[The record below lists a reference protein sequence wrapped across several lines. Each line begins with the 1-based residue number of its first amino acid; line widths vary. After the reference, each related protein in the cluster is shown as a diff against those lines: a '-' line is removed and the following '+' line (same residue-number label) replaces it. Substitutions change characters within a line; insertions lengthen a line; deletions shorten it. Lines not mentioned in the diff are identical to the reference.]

1 MSSRATRNVCIF
13 CQNAVS
19 SSRNSTRLAAP
30 IRQLSTVQSTDNAL
44 PPGSSQ
50 APHIQLERTLQHQI
64 SLFSPVDMLKEALSP
79 PKKLQGDIQGH
90 TRTPIT
96 PGLLQLPRNPPLIT
110 PVEAVKHAANNP
122 TPQQLKLWPT
132 LTMDEFR
139 EALGRKAIRRVI
151 RKQLQAC
158 QNPRDILRVVAVA
171 LQRPETTLQLR
182 HLYHALT
189 IALFNARNGA
199 PDTAIL
205 ATLNAII
212 SRFRL
217 GNIPVADE
225 LIVLGLKFAARTR
238 SLPAMKRYL
247 KETKDR
253 GIMTKNLFRSVIAKC
268 SIGSRGL
275 GEIRNGK
282 WRKRELVQVLTG
294 FPNTPPEEACHLG
307 SFVRRDEWSFVHG
320 WITILARCRLM
331 HLLEEEWRLWLEH
344 PLRTSPRQLSK
355 TEIEEVE
362 KEDQLNAYLM
372 SNDENQGSEDVDAIP
387 ESDIESLS
395 HVESASDLESL
406 PQHQLEPS
414 NTNPD
419 TAVNVRF
426 TNRTTRTRGDRLF
439 VEQLMHAG
447 DAQSAWRVLKESGLP
462 WGDLERSARSRMLE
476 HVEHATVWNDELR
489 EAMKQK
495 YLEDLRSI
503 EKALGVRWVADGS
516 EGYHVLI
523 GDTEEALERLSE
535 MRIDPRHGFPL
546 EGDEDVT

>member
-1 MSSRATRNVCIF
+1 
-13 CQNAVS
+13 
-19 SSRNSTRLAAP
+19 
-30 IRQLSTVQSTDNAL
+30 
-44 PPGSSQ
+44 
-50 APHIQLERTLQHQI
+50 
-64 SLFSPVDMLKEALSP
+64 MLKEALSP
-79 PKKLQGDIQGH
+79 LKKPQGALQEH
-90 TRTPIT
+90 VKTPVT
-96 PGLLQLPRNPPLIT
+96 PELLQLPRNPPLIT
-110 PVEAVKHAANNP
+110 PVEAVEQAANNP
-122 TPQQLKLWPT
+122 TPKQLKLWPT

-189 IALFNARNGA
+189 IALFNARNRA

-212 SRFRL
+212 ARFRL

-282 WRKRELVQVLTG
+282 WKKSELVQVLTG
-294 FPNTPPEEACHLG
+294 FPDTPPEEACHLG
-307 SFVRRDEWSFVHG
+307 SFVKRDEWSFIHG
-320 WITILARCRLM
+320 WITILARCRL
-331 HLLEEEWRLWLEH
+331 HDLLEEEWRLWLQH

-355 TEIEEVE
+355 TEIEEAE
-362 KEDQLNAYLM
+362 KEDDFNAYLVSHDEKQG
-372 SNDENQGSEDVDAIP
+372 SNDVDMIS
-387 ESDIESLS
+387 ESDIEILS
-395 HVESASDLESL
+395 HAGSESDLESSSQRGYAPL
-406 PQHQLEPS
+406 NP
-414 NTNPD
+414 NPD
-419 TAVNVRF
+419 NPGKWRF
-426 TNRTTRTRGDRLF
+426 SNRTTQTRGDRLF

-447 DAQSAWRVLKESGLP
+447 NAEGAWRMLKESGLP
-462 WGDLERSARSRMLE
+462 WADLERSARNRLLE

-489 EAMKQK
+489 EAMKLK
-495 YLEDLRSI
+495 YLDDLKSI
-503 EKALGVRWVADGS
+503 EKALGVRWVADNG
-516 EGYHVLI
+516 EGYHVLT
-523 GDTEEALERLSE
+523 GDPEEALERLSE
-535 MRIDPRHGFPL
+535 MRSDPRHGFPL